1 MWLILNNLKELFQA
15 FEHKY
20 PKIKVRRAPIEHS
33 IFLLCTYC
41 VCFYHQNAKLMVEAI
56 GTWFPAGLEN
66 KVFSGKKRL
75 KKLEKCMV
83 FDSEKLEKL
92 EMLLSLSLAWLLYPL
107 ETDALLHLTGH
118 DFAITEFSQL
128 SGSARVNFNASG
140 IELTNFK
147 WFMKKPRRK
156 CWGIMNCFCHVI
168 WHFSN
173 QKNYQRNSSS

>member
-1 MWLILNNLKELFQA
+1 
-15 FEHKY
+15 
-20 PKIKVRRAPIEHS
+20 
-33 IFLLCTYC
+33 
-41 VCFYHQNAKLMVEAI
+41 MVEAI

-147 WFMKKPRRK
+147 
-156 CWGIMNCFCHVI
+156 
-168 WHFSN
+168 
-173 QKNYQRNSSS
+173 